1 LNTFS
6 ESKHFLKLKQFANL
20 IFKMVFFDSEHFS
33 QFKYVLRQ
41 KKNQAENRNRKK
53 SEKPDR
59 KPGTGRQRVCGAV

>member
-1 LNTFS
+1 
-6 ESKHFLKLKQFANL
+6 
-20 IFKMVFFDSEHFS
+20 MVFFDSEHFS